1 MVVKK
6 EEGLI
11 EYRFQPVESKFEVDE
26 YRASSIVEKHALLR
40 VEGYQL
46 DRECWRWKLDKAVH
60 LDDPSMRPFFNYDL
74 FGGEKKFLRLNR
86 AGYTGRD
93 ARGH

>member
-46 DRECWRWKLDKAVH
+46 DRECWRWKLDKVR
-60 LDDPSMRPFFNYDL
+60 LYTSTTPRCGRFFLITIYL
-74 FGGEKKFLRLNR
+74 E
-86 AGYTGRD
+86 
-93 ARGH
+93 ARGNSCV